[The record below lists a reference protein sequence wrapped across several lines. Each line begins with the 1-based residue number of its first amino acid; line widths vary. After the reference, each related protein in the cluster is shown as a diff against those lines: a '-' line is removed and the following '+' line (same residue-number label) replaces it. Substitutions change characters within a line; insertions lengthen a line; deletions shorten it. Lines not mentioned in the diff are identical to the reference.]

1 MKTPSLVC
9 IAIMTAASLLL
20 GCGAPQE
27 SAPGSSLKDS
37 GFAGGSSGP
46 YAVKTTLRELVSVDP
61 AKGIGVYGR
70 YTELAAEGEVPEV
83 LTQILDEVNARA
95 KESVETR
102 AAQFLA
108 ENDWPD
114 AESTGAPEAEDEA
127 ESVDAEA
134 PEFEDE
140 ADSVVTERYSYRTIS
155 CITNVTRADET
166 LISILET
173 EMEGGIGTAEGDWT
187 SEAENCRFSGAV
199 YDTQSGEK
207 LDLADLV
214 SDADDLS
221 ALLEE
226 AFASKYGVEGIC
238 DGLGPGDAF
247 GDELSSAE
255 PGNGSEGEE
264 ADGVYVP
271 AWTADYLGVRFYLD
285 GAQVPKEIRD
295 QLSSDYRRKALHVS
309 IPYSALGGPLCE
321 AAGKTPESFIA
332 QVEKNVDYALPH
344 ADQTIRI
351 EKAATDYGTEEYR
364 IVISDGKSGSGG
376 KAAGDDKDGKSARD
390 DEGTKAWWLEYATDG
405 SDFYVFRAQGKYYF
419 YRLDD
424 LQDRGYV
431 YSFGSPDGGF
441 DRFANQNA
449 QCFDSF
455 LHEIRLALP
464 YDPDCAHMREKTR
477 SFTSAAPGM
486 SAILVPS
493 GHYAFLPEP
502 GRGRTWLHFS
512 LTDDALALD
521 TRNVGCR
528 LLHDVSAVAL
538 DPEGNET
545 GEITIPAGEVLR
557 FLRVDGESELYYYM
571 STSYYEHQSGS
582 MDYLYDCELTDGSLV
597 RLVTRYENSFFVD
610 GMYMDRIGEAVYL
623 GSAQYETG
631 AGEVPEHTV
640 KIGGKEYKLIQ
651 DLSLKTESGEE
662 IDFEGDTWW
671 KVENYVGTFRGEEEN
686 AKLTIS
692 ESGRVLFEYD
702 GRFFKGKLPEK
713 RYYRQN
719 VDVYMESGYERRTFT
734 IIVDDDLP
742 AHDPGF
748 TEITFYSAGEPATNE
763 PSHVPPIE
771 VQLTRE

>member
-9 IAIMTAASLLL
+9 IAIMAAASLLL

-46 YAVKTTLRELVSVDP
+46 YAVKTTLRDLVSVDP

-108 ENDWPD
+108 ENDWSVADPAGSDPMD
-114 AESTGAPEAEDEA
+114 AA
-127 ESVDAEA
+127 A

-295 QLSSDYRRKALHVS
+295 QLSSDFRRKALHVS
-309 IPYSALGGPLCE
+309 IPYSALGGPMCE

-332 QVEKNVDYALPH
+332 QVEKNVDYALPY
-344 ADQTIRI
+344 DDYSIRI
-351 EKAATDYGTEEYR
+351 EKAATDYETEEYR

-390 DEGTKAWWLEYATDG
+390 DEGAKAWWLEYATDG

-464 YDPDCAHMREKTR
+464 YDPDCAHMRERTR
-477 SFTSAAPGM
+477 SFASAAPGM

-545 GEITIPAGEVLR
+545 GGITIPAGEVLR

-640 KIGGKEYKLIQ
+640 TIGGKEYKLIQ

-692 ESGRVLFEYD
+692 GSGRVLFEYD
-702 GRFFKGKLPEK
+702 GRLFKGKLPEK

-734 IIVDDDLP
+734 IIVEDDLP
-742 AHDPGF
+742 AHDPAF

>member
-1 MKTPSLVC
+1 MKIPSLVC

-37 GFAGGSSGP
+37 GFAGGSSVP

-83 LTQILDEVNARA
+83 LSQILDEANARA

-108 ENDWPD
+108 ENDWSVADP
-114 AESTGAPEAEDEA
+114 AGADPMGAA
-127 ESVDAEA
+127 A

-140 ADSVVTERYSYRTIS
+140 AESVVTERYSYRTIS

-226 AFASKYGVEGIC
+226 AFANKYGVEG
-238 DGLGPGDAF
+238 LGEDT
-247 GDELSSAE
+247 
-255 PGNGSEGEE
+255 
-264 ADGVYVP
+264 YIP
-271 AWTADYLGVRFYLD
+271 AWTADYLGLRFYLD
-285 GAQVPKEIRD
+285 GAQVPKEVRD
-295 QLSSDYRRKALHVS
+295 QLSSDFRRKALHVS

-364 IVISDGKSGSGG
+364 IVISDRKNGKG
-376 KAAGDDKDGKSARD
+376 D

-464 YDPDCAHMREKTR
+464 YDPDCAHMRERTR

-493 GHYAFLPEP
+493 GHYAFRSRAAA
-502 GRGRTWLHFS
+502 GRG
-512 LTDDALALD
+512 
-521 TRNVGCR
+521 C
-528 LLHDVSAVAL
+528 
-538 DPEGNET
+538 
-545 GEITIPAGEVLR
+545 
-557 FLRVDGESELYYYM
+557 
-571 STSYYEHQSGS
+571 
-582 MDYLYDCELTDGSLV
+582 
-597 RLVTRYENSFFVD
+597 
-610 GMYMDRIGEAVYL
+610 
-623 GSAQYETG
+623 
-631 AGEVPEHTV
+631 
-640 KIGGKEYKLIQ
+640 
-651 DLSLKTESGEE
+651 
-662 IDFEGDTWW
+662 
-671 KVENYVGTFRGEEEN
+671 TF
-686 AKLTIS
+686 
-692 ESGRVLFEYD
+692 
-702 GRFFKGKLPEK
+702 P
-713 RYYRQN
+713 
-719 VDVYMESGYERRTFT
+719 
-734 IIVDDDLP
+734 
-742 AHDPGF
+742 
-748 TEITFYSAGEPATNE
+748 
-763 PSHVPPIE
+763 
-771 VQLTRE
+771 

>member
-37 GFAGGSSGP
+37 GFAGGSSGQ

-83 LTQILDEVNARA
+83 LSQILDEANARA

-108 ENDWPD
+108 ENDWSVADPAGSDPMD
-114 AESTGAPEAEDEA
+114 AA
-127 ESVDAEA
+127 A

-140 ADSVVTERYSYRTIS
+140 AESVVTERYSYRTIS

-226 AFASKYGVEGIC
+226 AFASKYGVEG
-238 DGLGPGDAF
+238 LGEDT
-247 GDELSSAE
+247 
-255 PGNGSEGEE
+255 
-264 ADGVYVP
+264 YIP

-285 GAQVPKEIRD
+285 GAQVPKEKRD
-295 QLSSDYRRKALHVS
+295 QLSSDFRRKALHVS

-344 ADQTIRI
+344 DTRTIRI

-364 IVISDGKSGSGG
+364 IVISDRKNGKG
-376 KAAGDDKDGKSARD
+376 D
-390 DEGTKAWWLEYATDG
+390 DEGTKAWWLEYATDS

-464 YDPDCAHMREKTR
+464 YDPDCAHMRERTR
-477 SFTSAAPGM
+477 SFASAAPGM

-545 GEITIPAGEVLR
+545 GEITIPVGEVLR

-640 KIGGKEYKLIQ
+640 TIGGKEYKLIQ

-692 ESGRVLFEYD
+692 GSGRVLFEYD
-702 GRFFKGKLPEK
+702 GRLFKGKLPEK

-734 IIVDDDLP
+734 IIVEDDLP

-771 VQLTRE
+771 VLLKRE

>member
-20 GCGAPQE
+20 GCGT
-27 SAPGSSLKDS
+27 PGSPANGGLVNGSPANG
-37 GFAGGSSGP
+37 GFAGKSSGP

-70 YTELAAEGEVPEV
+70 YTELTAEGEVPEV
-83 LTQILDEVNARA
+83 LSQILEEANARA

-114 AESTGAPEAEDEA
+114 AESTGAPEFEDGA

-140 ADSVVTERYSYRTIS
+140 AESVVTERYSYRTIS

-166 LISILET
+166 FISILET
-173 EMEGGIGTAEGDWT
+173 EMEGGIGTVEGDWT
-187 SEAENCRFSGAV
+187 SEAETCRFSGSV

-226 AFASKYGVEGIC
+226 AFANKYGVEGLGG
-238 DGLGPGDAF
+238 DVGLGAGL
-247 GDELSSAE
+247 G
-255 PGNGSEGEE
+255 
-264 ADGVYVP
+264 DGVDGTDVYIP

-285 GAQVPKEIRD
+285 GAQVPKEVRD
-295 QLSSDYRRKALHVS
+295 QLSSDFRRKALHVS
-309 IPYSALGGPLCE
+309 IPYSALGGPMCE

-332 QVEKNVDYALPH
+332 QVEKNVDYALPY
-344 ADQTIRI
+344 DDYSIRI

-364 IVISDGKSGSGG
+364 IVISDRKNGKG
-376 KAAGDDKDGKSARD
+376 D
-390 DEGTKAWWLEYATDG
+390 DEGAKAWWLEYATDS

-464 YDPDCAHMREKTR
+464 YDPDCAHMRERTR
-477 SFTSAAPGM
+477 SFASAAPGM

-512 LTDDALALD
+512 LTDDAL
-521 TRNVGCR
+521 
-528 LLHDVSAVAL
+528 
-538 DPEGNET
+538 
-545 GEITIPAGEVLR
+545 
-557 FLRVDGESELYYYM
+557 
-571 STSYYEHQSGS
+571 
-582 MDYLYDCELTDGSLV
+582 
-597 RLVTRYENSFFVD
+597 
-610 GMYMDRIGEAVYL
+610 
-623 GSAQYETG
+623 
-631 AGEVPEHTV
+631 
-640 KIGGKEYKLIQ
+640 
-651 DLSLKTESGEE
+651 
-662 IDFEGDTWW
+662 
-671 KVENYVGTFRGEEEN
+671 
-686 AKLTIS
+686 
-692 ESGRVLFEYD
+692 
-702 GRFFKGKLPEK
+702 
-713 RYYRQN
+713 
-719 VDVYMESGYERRTFT
+719 
-734 IIVDDDLP
+734 
-742 AHDPGF
+742 
-748 TEITFYSAGEPATNE
+748 
-763 PSHVPPIE
+763 
-771 VQLTRE
+771 